1 MDRKDHWEKI
11 YRDKK
16 PSEVSWFQREPAR
29 SLEWI
34 QATTPSKDAGIID
47 IGGGASVLVDRLLD
61 LGYRRISVLDISGAA
76 LGVTKERLGI
86 RAGQVR
92 FVEADVT
99 QCNIDLT
106 CDLWHDRAVFHFLTE
121 AEDRKRYA
129 DLLMQSL
136 RPGGHVILAAFA
148 TDGPEKCSGLI
159 VRRYDAALVLGELG
173 KEFRMIREEA
183 EVHRTPAEKEQRFRY
198 YLLQRTPKETVS

>member
-16 PSEVSWFQREPAR
+16 SSDVSWFQRDPAR
-29 SLEWI
+29 SLDWI
-34 QATTPSKDAGIID
+34 RATTASKDAGIVD
-47 IGGGASVLVDRLLD
+47 IGGGASLLVDRLLD
-61 LGYRRISVLDISGAA
+61 LGYRKISVLDISAAA
-76 LGVTKERLGI
+76 LDVTRERLGT

-92 FVEADVT
+92 FIDADVT
-99 QCNIDLT
+99 QCNVDLA

-121 AEDRKRYA
+121 AEDRKRYVE
-129 DLLMQSL
+129 LLKRSL

-148 TDGPEKCSGLI
+148 TDGPEKCSGLL

-173 KEFRMIREEA
+173 SDFRLLRDEA
-183 EVHRTPAEKEQRFRY
+183 ELHRTPADKEQRFRY
-198 YLLQRTPKETVS
+198 YLLQRMSKETAS

>member
-1 MDRKDHWEKI
+1 MLFGFPVRSIVLSFAMGVRAMDRKDHWEKI

-47 IGGGASVLVDRLLD
+47 IGGGASVLIDRLLD

-106 CDLWHDRAVFHFLTE
+106 CDLWHDRAVFHFL
-121 AEDRKRYA
+121 
-129 DLLMQSL
+129 
-136 RPGGHVILAAFA
+136 
-148 TDGPEKCSGLI
+148 
-159 VRRYDAALVLGELG
+159 
-173 KEFRMIREEA
+173 
-183 EVHRTPAEKEQRFRY
+183 
-198 YLLQRTPKETVS
+198 